1 MIEYKVV
8 SVMSG
13 MQKTVR
19 SVIDICIIGIIV
31 EAFYHIMVCQICISV
46 SHHKVTVPFIVFIA
60 VKQFDK
66 CKKKNYSYRFTVF
79 TLLLMWVIMLQH

>member
-8 SVMSG
+8 SMMSI

-31 EAFYHIMVCQICISV
+31 EAFYHIMVCQICILV
-46 SHHKVTVPFIVFIA
+46 SHHKVTDPFIVFTTM
-60 VKQFDK
+60 KQFDK
-66 CKKKNYSYRFTVF
+66 RKKKTVIPIGLQCA
-79 TLLLMWVIMLQH
+79 LLCLCGL